1 MKTQRAAEILN
12 SPEQLEVLYQN
23 EPVWIED
30 INDRNQTAV
39 VRFIGSHHSRTVY
52 VQDLLETGKVSHQ
65 H

>member
-1 MKTQRAAEILN
+1 MKPERAAQILN
-12 SPEQLEVLYQN
+12 SQEQVEVLYQN

-39 VRFIGSHHSRTVY
+39 VRFIGSHHSRTV
-52 VQDLLETGKVSHQ
+52 DLNDLTETGNVVHQ